1 MDKRRERAGQE
12 AEIERRTGGRGERR
26 EERGEMCFSIK
37 IMYWVCIVF
46 SYRLKTL
53 LKFNGLS

>member
-26 EERGEMCFSIK
+26 EERGERGG
-37 IMYWVCIVF
+37 VLV
-46 SYRLKTL
+46 LK
-53 LKFNGLS
+53 